1 MNESLNAN
9 ENRKISQE
17 VAAKHYGIPWSSLIL
32 KMKALKENR
41 VMASVHKSV
50 FLEKDSVIQHKTA
63 MLCDTA
69 GSKEP
74 RLSKNV
80 PGKLG

>member
-1 MNESLNAN
+1 
-9 ENRKISQE
+9 
-17 VAAKHYGIPWSSLIL
+17 
-32 KMKALKENR
+32 
-41 VMASVHKSV
+41 
-50 FLEKDSVIQHKTA
+50 

-80 PGKLG
+80 PGKLGWNLPQLSPF